1 MNKYSLITI
10 YLGHT
15 TELENQINEIVK
27 NGRQDLSAPTDIQDD
42 QLYDMQLEDDV
53 TPDQWWKDQFSKKES
68 TDWVSPIKYI
78 LQGSS
83 KNHG

>member
-15 TELENQINEIVK
+15 TELENQINKIVK
-27 NGRQDLSAPTDIQDD
+27 KGRQDLSAPTDIQDD

-53 TPDQWWKDQFSKKES
+53 TPDQWWKNQFGKKES
-68 TDWVSPIKYI
+68 TDWVSPIKHI
-78 LQGSS
+78 LQGNS
-83 KNHG
+83 KIHG

>member
-1 MNKYSLITI
+1 
-10 YLGHT
+10 
-15 TELENQINEIVK
+15 
-27 NGRQDLSAPTDIQDD
+27 
-42 QLYDMQLEDDV
+42 MQLEDDV
-53 TPDQWWKDQFSKKES
+53 TPDQWWKNQFGKKES